1 MNRIIKFN
9 NRDLNID
16 FTSEIETNYLINEG
30 LQRPL
35 NFDPDV
41 EKSGRYLLKVTIKSI
56 YYKWIQT

>member
-41 EKSGRYLLKVTIKSI
+41 EKSGGYLFRVTIKSF